1 MNIYVSGSS
10 SGLGKFLLENIP
22 NSKNFIE
29 IKNNI
34 NKNFF

>member
-22 NSKNFIE
+22 NSKKFYR
-29 IKNNI
+29 
-34 NKNFF
+34 NKK